1 MIKKLYIHNYRCFE
15 NFEFSTEEKAVLL
28 IGKNGSGKSTIR
40 DALGIFQKIGRQ
52 INNIDHLLSKK
63 DFSKGRINT
72 PIRFELEVLIKE
84 QIYKYNLAFE
94 LPKNFSRIRILEENL
109 LLDNE
114 EIFTRKEAQVIL
126 YRQKSQSQFVVDWH
140 LIALPLI
147 HSPIEVDPLS
157 IFKKFLSDMV
167 LLLPIP
173 SQIGGYAK
181 EESLQLTL
189 HADNFA
195 EWLSGIL
202 TLYPAAYSLIYD
214 YLKKGPMPDIQDF
227 RGEREGKDSKNWKV
241 TFSNE
246 KEELSVDFE
255 SLSEGEKI
263 YFICATLIAANKFY
277 GPIFCF
283 WDEPDNYILPSEI
296 KHLIT
301 ELKKSFNT
309 SGQIWIS
316 SHDIL
321 TIEAF
326 SSNNTFVLRRKSHI
340 EPVRIKLLE
349 EIKTYNVSDS
359 VVIGDI
365 FHE

>member
-1 MIKKLYIHNYRCFE
+1 M
-15 NFEFSTEEKAVLL
+15 
-28 IGKNGSGKSTIR
+28 
-40 DALGIFQKIGRQ
+40 
-52 INNIDHLLSKK
+52 
-63 DFSKGRINT
+63 
-72 PIRFELEVLIKE
+72 LIKE

-214 YLKKGPMPDIQDF
+214 YLKKVRCQIFRISEENGKERILKTGKLHFPM
-227 RGEREGKDSKNWKV
+227 K
-241 TFSNE
+241 